1 MMAKD
6 LVFID
11 TSVFIKENYFD
22 PKNRI
27 TELGRLATAGHIS
40 LVSTEI
46 TNAEVEMHF
55 KEDACAP
62 FRYIR
67 NNYPVLKGIKAYR
80 EFLDKKYRKKVED
93 IAVETCKEYRDK
105 AHVCTVDYSYCND
118 VAGVFEKYFNL
129 EKPFG
134 EGKKR
139 KEFPDA
145 FALHMLEE
153 YCKKNGLREIVVLS
167 NDKDILKYKSKY
179 LKPTTCEEY
188 LTKKLAEAK
197 TLDMIRRAIDMSRDR
212 ICQEIENHV
221 REELDDTRRYEG
233 LFNTEEVSEVEVTDC
248 EVHMLDG
255 FSLLSVNNGEY
266 VLELRLYC
274 YSEAICSFVSLDYAT
289 YDRED
294 GVWYGGESVT
304 DTVDGSAEF
313 SIYVR
318 FSEAAGD
325 YLDVDNFEI
334 EDAVPDMSP
343 KWAH

>member
-1 MMAKD
+1 MAKD

-11 TSVFIKENYFD
+11 TSVYIKENYFD

-27 TELGRLATAGHIS
+27 TELGRLATAGHIN

-55 KEDACAP
+55 KEDASAP
-62 FRYIR
+62 FRGIR
-67 NNYPVLKGIKAYR
+67 NNYPVLKGIKVFH
-80 EFLDKKYRKKVED
+80 EFFDKKYRKKVED
-93 IAVETCKEYRDK
+93 MAVEACKEFREK
-105 AHVCTVDYSYCND
+105 THMNTVGYSYCND
-118 VAGVFEKYFNL
+118 VPGVFEKYFKL

-167 NDKDILKYKSKY
+167 DDKDILKYESKY
-179 LKPTTCEEY
+179 LKPTTCEVY
-188 LTKKLAEAK
+188 LTKKLAEAE
-197 TLDMIRRAIDMSRDR
+197 TLNMIRRAIDMSRNR
-212 ICQEIENHV
+212 ICQDIEKQV
-221 REELDDTRRYEG
+221 RVELDDTRRYEG
-233 LFNTEEVSEVEVTDC
+233 LFNTEEVLDVDVTNC

-255 FSLLSVNNGEY
+255 FSILSVNNGEFL
-266 VLELRLYC
+266 LELRLYC
-274 YSEAICSFVSLDYAT
+274 YSEAECSFISLDYAT

-294 GVWYGGESVT
+294 GVWYGGERET